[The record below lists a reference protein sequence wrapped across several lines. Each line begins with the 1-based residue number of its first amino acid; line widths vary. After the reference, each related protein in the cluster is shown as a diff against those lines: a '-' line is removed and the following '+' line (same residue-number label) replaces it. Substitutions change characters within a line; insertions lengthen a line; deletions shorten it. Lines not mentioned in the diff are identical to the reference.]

1 MLSKVAERVYWLGRY
16 VERVENTARLVNVY
30 ANVLLDLPRPAKL
43 VWESLLAINGDNDIF
58 LERYSRTEERNV
70 IKFYLADRQN
80 PTSIA
85 TSISAARENARTVRE
100 IVPANSWEAINDLSF
115 YIREHVDEAL
125 TRRGRD
131 AFLTHVVNASQFII
145 GGIDSTMSRD
155 SAYHFLMLGRHLERA
170 DMTSRIVDVGMANVF
185 PWVSWMHGD
194 AEVELVAETSP
205 YVSILWMS
213 VLRSLSALQMYRRL
227 VPERVRADEVVE
239 FLLQDEAFPRSVAYC
254 LRAVQTSLEDLP
266 HNDLAEARA
275 LAALRHVRDIDVDA
289 VLDKRGL
296 FDVIDALQV
305 EFNELHEVVRQTWFL
320 PVGEMVPVEATPAAT
335 SNQAQAPGQQG
346 SASKP
351 VSDASNDKP
360 QAARKRTPGK
370 ASKSR
375 GKRAEAKS

>member
-43 VWESLLAINGDNDIF
+43 VWESLLAINGDGDTF
-58 LERYSRTEERNV
+58 LERYSRMEERNV
-70 IKFYLADRQN
+70 VKFYLADRQN
-80 PTSIA
+80 PTSIL

-131 AFLTHVVNASQFII
+131 RFLTHVVNQSQFII

-266 HNDLAEARA
+266 HNDVAVARA

-320 PVGEMVPVEATPAAT
+320 PVGEMVPVEATPAST

-346 SASKP
+346 PASKP